1 MKKIRKILIPSIIT
15 ILLVAI
21 VAWKLS
27 SNKKVMEEK
36 AAIAETKTVVFPVT
50 VVHSKSQLLNQFIEV
65 NGVFN
70 PNHSL
75 NFLSELSG
83 RIVQLSIREGQMVSK
98 GQQIAKIDD
107 EQLLIDIELATAT
120 LDKAKSDL
128 IKYEGMLAGNAATK
142 QQIED
147 FKMQVKSA
155 EARLATLKR
164 QLRATKIVSPISG
177 VVNKLSLEV
186 GSFVSPGASIAEIL
200 DISSLKMKASL
211 LDRDVVRF
219 KVGQTITVK
228 PDLYP
233 TSPRNGKITYIAS
246 KADASRN
253 YSVEIEL
260 ANSAKEPLKAGM
272 TGVVSFEMSEER
284 QTNMLPI
291 QCIVGGLQDPQ
302 VYVVVNN
309 VAVKRSIQTGYIQG
323 DYVEVLGGLTV
334 QDQVVRTGQLNIAD
348 GSKVEII
355 K

>member
-50 VVHSKSQLLNQFIEV
+50 VVHSKSQLLNQLIEV

-83 RIVQLSIREGQMVSK
+83 RIVQVSIREGQMVSK
-98 GQQIAKIDD
+98 GQQLAKIDD

-128 IKYEGMLAGNAATK
+128 HKYEGMLAGNAATK

-164 QLRATKIVSPISG
+164 QLRATKILSPISG
-177 VVNKLSLEV
+177 VVNKLSLE
-186 GSFVSPGASIAEIL
+186 GGAFVSPGATIAEIL

-219 KVGQTITVK
+219 KVGQSIRVK

-253 YSVEIEL
+253 YGVEIEL

-284 QTNMLPI
+284 QASMLPI
-291 QCIVGGLQDPQ
+291 QWFGAG
-302 VYVVVNN
+302 
-309 VAVKRSIQTGYIQG
+309 
-323 DYVEVLGGLTV
+323 
-334 QDQVVRTGQLNIAD
+334 
-348 GSKVEII
+348 
-355 K
+355 

>member
-1 MKKIRKILIPSIIT
+1 MKKIRKIILPSFIT
-15 ILLVAI
+15 ILLIAFVG
-21 VAWKLS
+21 WKLS

-50 VVHSKSQLLNQFIEV
+50 TVHAKSQLLNQLIEV

-75 NFLSELSG
+75 NFLSEQAG
-83 RIVQLSIREGQMVSK
+83 RIVQVSIREGQTVSK
-98 GQQIAKIDD
+98 GQQIAKMDD
-107 EQLLIDIELATAT
+107 EQLLIDLELAHAT
-120 LDKAKSDL
+120 LDKAKADL
-128 IKYEGMLAGNAATK
+128 AKFEGMLAGNAATK
-142 QQIED
+142 QQLED
-147 FKMQVKSA
+147 IKMQVKSA
-155 EARLATLKR
+155 EARLSTLKR
-164 QLRATKIVSPISG
+164 QLRATKIVSPIAG

-186 GSFVSPGASIAEIL
+186 GSFVSPGASVAEIL

-211 LDRDVVRF
+211 LDRDVIRF
-219 KVGQTITVK
+219 KVGQSITVK

-253 YSVEIEL
+253 YGVEIEL

-272 TGVVSFEMSEER
+272 TGVVAFEMSDER
-284 QTNMLPI
+284 QALMLPI
-291 QCIVGGLQDPQ
+291 QCIVGGLQNPQ
-302 VYVVVNN
+302 VYVVQNSL
-309 VAVKRSIQTGYIQG
+309 AVKRSIQTGYIQG
-323 DYVEVLGGLTV
+323 DFVEVLGGITEKDV
-334 QDQVVRTGQLNIAD
+334 IVRTGQLNIAD

>member
-50 VVHSKSQLLNQFIEV
+50 VVHSKSQLLNQLIEV

-260 ANSAKEPLKAGM
+260 ANSTKPNEYVAYSMHRWWLTRPTSVCCRK
-272 TGVVSFEMSEER
+272 
-284 QTNMLPI
+284 
-291 QCIVGGLQDPQ
+291 QCCGKTKHSNGIHSRRLR
-302 VYVVVNN
+302 
-309 VAVKRSIQTGYIQG
+309 RSIRWINGARSSCSNWTI
-323 DYVEVLGGLTV
+323 EHC
-334 QDQVVRTGQLNIAD
+334 RW
-348 GSKVEII
+348 I
-355 K
+355 KS